1 MSTRTFI
8 TREATKPASFY
19 ARVATLEIFFLNK
32 LFSPLLQIL
41 ILKRN
46 TWKLKS
52 FIHVFES
59 IVEADTVSSRYVLG
73 IIKKASKLVTLY
85 RESPKTSSL
94 FGDLETWMQSALWKF
109 IFWKGTVL
117 AAAPTLALNS
127 WGLASAWYTKAYA
140 GQAFEARLIIWG

>member
-85 RESPKTSSL
+85 R
-94 FGDLETWMQSALWKF
+94 
-109 IFWKGTVL
+109 
-117 AAAPTLALNS
+117 
-127 WGLASAWYTKAYA
+127 
-140 GQAFEARLIIWG
+140 